1 MNERI
6 ERSGGCLRIWER
18 HPGRE
23 CRPPFESQPTHSSPT
38 GRSLPVT
45 PTRSPQGPEVPAATP
60 VRPPLKLGPLQ
71 LGPLTLESPVLAAP
85 IAGFTDLVFRSI
97 VREHGGCGLIFTE
110 MVSAGGWIVG
120 NIPPE
125 RLRGVAEEER
135 PLGVQLWD
143 REPAMVEEAAR
154 RLVDLGVSLID
165 LNFGCPK
172 KRIMGKQGAG
182 AKLMRDPSSVGR
194 MVEATVR
201 GAGSVPV
208 TAKMR
213 LGPSCDSL
221 TAPAVALAAE
231 SAGAVAV
238 TVHGRTAKD
247 SYAVQVNFDRLAEVV
262 NTVSIPVIANGD
274 IDGPLAAINMFERT
288 GAAGVMVARAALSRP
303 WIFRDIALALRGEPV
318 PPPPTLAEQRAQLLR
333 HHGRLVTAQ
342 GDPWGTVL
350 MRKFAC
356 RYLSGV
362 PGAREFRAAI
372 SRAADAKDF
381 RAIVDALFPADAP
394 EFAEATAD
402 GSPVITNQPALEETC
417 GG

>member
-1 MNERI
+1 M
-6 ERSGGCLRIWER
+6 
-18 HPGRE
+18 
-23 CRPPFESQPTHSSPT
+23 PPETAS
-38 GRSLPVT
+38 
-45 PTRSPQGPEVPAATP
+45 VPP
-60 VRPPLKLGPLQ
+60 PPLI
-71 LGPLTLESPVLAAP
+71 LGPLTLKTPVLAAP

-97 VREHGGCGLIFTE
+97 VREHGGCGLIYTE
-110 MVSAGGWIVG
+110 MVSAGGWVIG
-120 NIPPE
+120 KFPPD

-154 RLVDLGVSLID
+154 RLVDYGVSIID

-182 AKLMRDPSSVGR
+182 AKLMRDPETIAR

-201 GAGSVPV
+201 GAGSIPV

-213 LGPSCDSL
+213 LGPHRESL
-221 TAPAVALAAE
+221 TAPDVARAAE
-231 SAGAVAV
+231 SAGAVGV

-247 SYAVQVNFDRLAEVV
+247 SYGTPVNHELLAEVV
-262 NTVSIPVIANGD
+262 SAVSIPVIANGD
-274 IDGPLAAINMFERT
+274 IDGPEAALRTFANT

-303 WIFRDIALALRGEPV
+303 WVFRDITCALRGEPV
-318 PPPPTLAEQRAQLLR
+318 PPPPSLAEQRSQLLR
-333 HHGRLVTAQ
+333 HHERLVDAQ

-362 PGAREFRAAI
+362 PGAKEFRAAI
-372 SRAADAKDF
+372 SRAEDSADF
-381 RAIVDALFPADAP
+381 RRIVDTLFPAEQFRADV
-394 EFAEATAD
+394 EEGSDEEAEW
-402 GSPVITNQPALEETC
+402 EETC
-417 GG
+417 ESESESSRPPAARLGE

>member
-1 MNERI
+1 MRV
-6 ERSGGCLRIWER
+6 
-18 HPGRE
+18 
-23 CRPPFESQPTHSSPT
+23 
-38 GRSLPVT
+38 LPVT
-45 PTRSPQGPEVPAATP
+45 APSSPSTTSAPSPTHGAAPHTADP
-60 VRPPLKLGPLQ
+60 HTVIAPLRLGPLA
-71 LGPLTLESPVLAAP
+71 LDTPVLAAP
-85 IAGFTDLVFRSI
+85 IAGFTDWVFRSI

-110 MVSAGGWIVG
+110 MVSAGGWVAG
-120 NIPPE
+120 RIPPE

-154 RLVDLGVSLID
+154 RLVDYGVSLID

-182 AKLMRDPSSVGR
+182 AKLMRDPSTVGR

-201 GAGSVPV
+201 GAGSIPV

-213 LGPSCDSL
+213 LGPAKDTL
-221 TAPAVALAAE
+221 TAPEVARAAE
-231 SAGAVAV
+231 AAGAVAV

-247 SYAVQVNFDRLAEVV
+247 SYGTPVDLDRLAEVV
-262 NTVSIPVIANGD
+262 AAVDVPVIANGD
-274 IDGPLAAINMFERT
+274 IDGPEAALRTFRAT

-303 WIFRDIALALRGEPV
+303 WIFRDITCALRGEPV
-318 PPPPTLAEQRAQLLR
+318 PDAPSLPEQRAQLLR
-333 HHGRLVTAQ
+333 HHARLVDAQ
-342 GDPWGTVL
+342 GDPFGTVL

-372 SRAADAKDF
+372 SRAADAADF
-381 RAIVDALFPADAP
+381 RRIVDETFPEESALF
-394 EFAEATAD
+394 AEGDTTD
-402 GSPVITNQPALEETC
+402 DPPLEESC
-417 GG
+417 E